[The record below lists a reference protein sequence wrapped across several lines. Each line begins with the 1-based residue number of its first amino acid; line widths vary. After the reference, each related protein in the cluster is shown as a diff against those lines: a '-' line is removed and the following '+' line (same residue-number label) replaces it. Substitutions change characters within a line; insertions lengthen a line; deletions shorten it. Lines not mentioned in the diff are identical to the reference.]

1 MLQSIRE
8 KTSGWIASIILGLII
23 LTFSFFGIESYMQPK
38 IETYSA
44 KIEGPA
50 KFWIFGKQSREIS
63 QDEFR
68 RRFESARQLERQQ
81 KGDKFDAAGFE
92 TVENKRRVLDQM
104 IDETLL
110 ELTAERDGLTVSKA
124 ALMKAIMDIDAFKV
138 NGKFD
143 PDQFK
148 LALKQNQ
155 GYTPTQFEKLMRDDL
170 LHQLIPSQL
179 AASGLASSAE
189 LDAYIR
195 LTEQTRDIR
204 YLELPPPTATQ
215 AAPTENDIK
224 AWYDGHA
231 GLYRSDET
239 VAIEYVELDAA
250 KLPVDV
256 VADEKSLRDRYE
268 QEKSRFGAVEQ
279 RMASHIL
286 IKVGDKA
293 TPAEAAAALAKAKAL
308 AAQARAPGAD
318 FAALAR
324 ANTEDLGSKDAGGD
338 LGPVDKGVFG
348 DEFDKAFFALQVGQ
362 VSDPVRLP
370 DGWHVIKYRELRPG
384 SVKPFEEVRGQLESE
399 YLESERERTFNDIS
413 GKLVDAVYV
422 DPTTL
427 ARAAKQMNLA
437 ISRTGAFTRAHGDGI
452 AAIEAV
458 RKAAFAKAQKIER
471 QVSDPV
477 EIEPNHVIMLRVIDN
492 KPAATLPLAQV
503 HDKVLAD
510 LMADRLDKASKAQAD
525 AMLARAAKGESLDAL
540 AASVARTVVD
550 LPNIN
555 RNPSNPQFMDV
566 VVKAYSLPVASPG
579 KPAVAL
585 AKLAADRYILLTVTA
600 IHDGDV
606 SKVDKATHESLLEQF
621 SQARGAVEAHSYVR
635 ALRKQFTVKV
645 AEDRL

>member
-23 LTFSFFGIESYMQPK
+23 LTFSFFGIESYMTPK
-38 IETYSA
+38 VETYAA

-50 KFWIFGKQSREIS
+50 KFWIFGRATREIS

-68 RRFESARQLERQQ
+68 RRFETARRSEREQ

-92 TVENKRRVLDQM
+92 TVENKRHVLDGM

-110 ELTAERDGLTVSKA
+110 ELAAERDGLTVSPTS
-124 ALMKAIMDIDAFKV
+124 LRKAIMDLDE
-138 NGKFD
+138 
-143 PDQFK
+143 FK
-148 LALKQNQ
+148 LNGQFDKNQYLLALQTQ
-155 GYTPTQFEKLMRDDL
+155 GYTPAEFEKIASDDL

-179 AASGLASSAE
+179 TAAGIASGNE

-195 LTEQTRDIR
+195 LTQQTRDIR
-204 YLELPPPTATQ
+204 YLELPPPSATES
-215 AAPTENDIK
+215 APNEADIK
-224 AWYDGHA
+224 AWYDGHTSQ
-231 GLYRSDET
+231 YRNDET
-239 VAIEYVELDAA
+239 VTVEYVELDAA

-256 VADEKSLRDRYE
+256 VADEDSLKKLYE
-268 QEKSRFGAVEQ
+268 SEKTKFGATEQ

-286 IKVGDKA
+286 IKVADKA

-324 ANTEDLGSKDAGGD
+324 ANSEDLGSKDSGGD
-338 LGPVDKGVFG
+338 LGAVEKGVFG
-348 DEFDKAFFALQVGQ
+348 DAFDKAFFALQVGQ

-370 DGWHVIKYRELRPG
+370 DGWHIILYRELHPG
-384 SVKPFEEVRGQLESE
+384 TVKPFEAVHAQLESE

-427 ARAAKQMNLA
+427 APAAKQMNLTVY
-437 ISRTGAFTRAHGDGI
+437 RTSPFTRNHGDGI

-458 RKAAFAKAQKIER
+458 RKAAFANAQKVDR

-477 EIEPNHVIMLRVIDN
+477 ELEPNHIVMLHVIDN
-492 KPAATLPLAQV
+492 KPAETIPLAQV

-510 LMADRLDKASKAQAD
+510 LMADRLAKACKAQAD
-525 AMLARAAKGESLDAL
+525 AMLARAQKNESLDTL
-540 AASVARTVVD
+540 AASVSRTVVSQQKITRQPTD
-550 LPNIN
+550 
-555 RNPSNPQFMDV
+555 PQFADLV
-566 VVKAYSLPVASPG
+566 TKAYSLPIASAG

-585 AKLAADRYILLTVTA
+585 AKLAPDRYVLVTVTA
-600 IHDGDV
+600 IYDGDI
-606 SKVDKATHESLLEQF
+606 SKLDKNLHASYLEQF
-621 SQARGAVEAHSYVR
+621 GKARGAVEAHAYIQ
-635 ALRKQFTVKV
+635 ALRKQFSVKV